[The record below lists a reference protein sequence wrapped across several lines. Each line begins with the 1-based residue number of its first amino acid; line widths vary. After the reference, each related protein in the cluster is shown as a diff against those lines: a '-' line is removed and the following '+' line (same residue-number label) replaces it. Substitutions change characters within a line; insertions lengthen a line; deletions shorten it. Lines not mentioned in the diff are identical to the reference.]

1 MGRETAIERGKRMVA
16 GAQSVFVRWAGDVG
30 RRGLERGEHDR
41 GEMQIENPVVII
53 TGANNESGFHLAASL
68 LEEQ

>member
-16 GAQSVFVRWAGDVG
+16 GAQSVFARWAGDVG

-41 GEMQIENPVVII
+41 ERCKSRALSSSSPVR
-53 TGANNESGFHLAASL
+53 TARGGFHLAASL